1 MVNKALFCAMKNQ
14 CTRSLFYTL
23 ISLFALFFWS
33 PLQGQQKVLFDATK
47 AETANNADWVIDADQ
62 FNLGYPNGRPQTNSG
77 KEANPQRFPTPDQSN
92 ITASTKESYWTGALS
107 AWGVDLVKKGFAV
120 ETLPYN
126 GKITYGSTSN
136 PQDLSNY
143 AVFVVDEPNI
153 QFTAAEKTAILQF
166 VYHGGGLFMISDHN
180 QSDRNGDGID
190 SPSIWNDLMQNN
202 SFQKNPFGITFDLE
216 NFSDKTE
223 NIPHLPGDPLLHGPM
238 GDVTRVEFYNGTSM
252 TLNTTANASVKGVVY
267 RLGSGFGLKNVMVA
281 YAEFGKGKVVAMGDS
296 SPADDGSGDRN
307 DHLYD
312 GWIEDANGNH
322 ERLIMNGTLWLA
334 KGKVTTVQNNPV
346 PGKLIRLQ
354 NSNSIL
360 SFSLK
365 GNDLFPNNLLNIY
378 NLLGQKIR
386 TIKNLKP
393 HQIYSA
399 QLPSKGI
406 FIYHFRNR
414 NQILDWGK
422 FYF

>member
-1 MVNKALFCAMKNQ
+1 MKNHFLHSLLF
-14 CTRSLFYTL
+14 SLFS
-23 ISLFALFFWS
+23 ISLLLCFSQLHA
-33 PLQGQQKVLFDATK
+33 QQKVLFDATK

-62 FNLGYPNGRPQTNSG
+62 FNLGYPNGNPKVNSG
-77 KEANPQRFPTPDQSN
+77 GEANPQRFPSPDQAN
-92 ITASTKESYWTGALS
+92 ITANTKESYWTGALS
-107 AWGVDLVKKGFAV
+107 AWGIDLVKQGFSV

-126 GKITYGSTSN
+126 GQITYGSSSN

-153 QFTAAEKTAILQF
+153 QFTASEKTAILQF
-166 VYHGGGLFMISDHN
+166 VYHGGGLFMISDHDR
-180 QSDRNGDGID
+180 SDRNGDGID

-202 SFQKNPFGITFDLE
+202 SFQKNPFGFTFDLK

-223 NIPHLPGDPLLHGPM
+223 NIPNLPGDPLLHGPM

-252 TLNTTANASVKGVVY
+252 TLNTSANSSVKGIVY
-267 RLGSGFGLKNVMVA
+267 HSGSSFGNSNVMAA
-281 YAEFGKGKVVAMGDS
+281 YAEFGKGKVVALGDS

-334 KGKVTTVQNNPV
+334 KGQTTSVKNIAEPKN
-346 PGKLIRLQ
+346 LIRFKNLHSQ
-354 NSNSIL
+354 L
-360 SFSLK
+360 SVSLK
-365 GNDLFPNNLLNIY
+365 GITNFPDNILDIF
-378 NLLGQKIR
+378 NMLGQKVESV
-386 TIKNLKP
+386 KNLKP
-393 HQIYSA
+393 QQDYTI
-399 QLPSKGI
+399 QLPAKGF
-406 FIYHFRNR
+406 FIYRFRDFR
-414 NQILDWGK
+414 QTLDWGK

>member
-1 MVNKALFCAMKNQ
+1 MKNQ
-14 CTRSLFYTL
+14 WFRSLFYTL

-62 FNLGYPNGRPQTNSG
+62 FNLGYPNGRPQTNKG
-77 KEANPQRFPTPDQSN
+77 KEANPQRFPTPDQSH

-252 TLNTTANASVKGVVY
+252 TLNTAANASVKGVVY
-267 RLGSGFGLKNVMVA
+267 HSGSGFGSKNVMVA
-281 YAEFGKGKVVAMGDS
+281 YAEFGKGKVVALGDS

-307 DHLYD
+307 DRLYD

-334 KGKVTTVQNNPV
+334 KGQTTAVQNITAHK
-346 PGKLIRLQ
+346 KLIQLKNNQHGLTVSIQSTTNYPDNYLQ
-354 NSNSIL
+354 
-360 SFSLK
+360 
-365 GNDLFPNNLLNIY
+365 IY
-378 NLLGQKIR
+378 NLSGQKIKLL
-386 TIKNLKP
+386 KNLQP
-393 HQIYSA
+393 QQSYHL
-399 QLPSKGI
+399 QLTSKGI
-406 FIYHFRNR
+406 FIYRFCDVR
-414 NQILDWGK
+414 QTLDWGK